1 MIEQH
6 EAKEPLSP
14 AIFRLWEQCAKTNME
29 SADNWRDY
37 ARMMAA
43 FQEALARTPRTAEE
57 CANVDIERLFVSELE
72 HLANLVNA
80 IFPLGGMLEFESYI
94 TE

>member
-14 AIFRLWEQCAKTNME
+14 AIFHLWERCAKTNME

-43 FQEALARTPRTAEE
+43 FRDALARAPRTAEE
-57 CANVDIERLFVSELE
+57 CEQGDIERLFVSELE

-80 IFPLGGMLEFESYI
+80 IFPPGGMLEFEAYI
-94 TE
+94 TD